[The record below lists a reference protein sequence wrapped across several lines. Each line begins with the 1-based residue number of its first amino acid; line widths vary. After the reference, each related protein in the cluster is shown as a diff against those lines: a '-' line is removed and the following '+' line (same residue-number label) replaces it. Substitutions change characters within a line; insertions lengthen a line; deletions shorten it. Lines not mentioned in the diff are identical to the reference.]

1 MTKRQAAGLSSSLE
15 DNLGDSGVVNTQV
28 SSEPALP
35 PHRSAPGRLI
45 QEVSSSPSVPPTS
58 SSPRGNPME
67 VAMRMLG
74 MRDHSC
80 AEIRTKLESRGFA
93 PEDIEVTIVRLR
105 EYGYLDDARYAG
117 VVARSF
123 PSLGR
128 QGLAHQMT
136 KRGIASEHWQMFID
150 QIDAGEEYER
160 ALAVALKHS
169 PPVTLMTI
177 PQEKWQRRL
186 AGYLG
191 RRGFSSST
199 SLAVCRE
206 LHRRAEDLKEAE
218 ECE

>member
-1 MTKRQAAGLSSSLE
+1 MHISVTRDRTGKMRHVVQVRQHTFAVDEGPANGGE
-15 DNLGDSGVVNTQV
+15 DSGPT
-28 SSEPALP
+28 PHDLYDAALAACKALTVLWYAN
-35 PHRSAPGRLI
+35 RK
-45 QEVSSSPSVPPTS
+45 
-58 SSPRGNPME
+58 
-67 VAMRMLG
+67 RM
-74 MRDHSC
+74 
-80 AEIRTKLESRGFA
+80 
-93 PEDIEVTIVRLR
+93 PVEDIEVTIVRLR

-123 PSLGR
+123 PTLGR